1 MDVYSDNAIVLSDF
15 FSVQSS
21 IPLPQDDSLKL
32 LALGVTKSIAVK
44 SGISSETEVN
54 KIFKKV
60 NSAFKLFGAT
70 SKSIKHRS
78 MVFGPSDY
86 SNILAANLVENNQF
100 VNFDINFSLYD
111 DLIHRH
117 TNPSGADLNK
127 RILMICEKSIELV
140 ESLYQGETRPPD
152 DIIHVTSTGYI
163 DPNPID
169 TLANNRK
176 WYDTII
182 SNCYHRGCN
191 ASLQAIRMGHDFL
204 KSSMYNDFEK
214 NKSRIDIVHT
224 EVNSAHMDIGK
235 YDPMNVIFLSE
246 FSDGFIRY
254 SVRPQSSI
262 IHNGLNGL
270 KILSFSQQLI
280 PNTIDCSKV
289 STASPVFLL
298 EANTLSYI
306 YSIKK
311 HFKNFVVNLC
321 RKVGIDYDKEKSK
334 LVFAI
339 QPSGAEYIKKIGKM
353 LHLSDEQLYFS
364 KNVMYEYGDMTSAG
378 LPYIYR
384 DILDSDD
391 VPRGTKV
398 LGIGYAQ
405 GIILGGIVFE
415 KV

>member
-1 MDVYSDNAIVLSDF
+1 MDVYSSNAIVLTDF

-21 IPLPQDDSLKL
+21 KPLPQDDSLKL
-32 LALGVTKSIAVK
+32 LTLGVTKAIAVK
-44 SGISSETEVN
+44 SGISSEIEVH

-70 SKSIKHRS
+70 SKTIKHRC
-78 MVFGPSDY
+78 MVFGPGDY
-86 SNILAANLVENNQF
+86 SDILAAKLVENDHF
-100 VNFDINFSLYD
+100 VNFDLSFPLYD

-117 TNPSGADLNK
+117 SNPDGADLNK
-127 RILMICEKSIELV
+127 RILMIYKKTIELV
-140 ESLYQGETRPPD
+140 ESLYKGITIQPD

-169 TLANNRK
+169 ALANNRK

-204 KSSMYNDFEK
+204 KSSMYNKFEK

-224 EVNSAHMDIGK
+224 EVNSAHMNICK
-235 YDPMNVIFLSE
+235 YNPMNIIFLSE

-254 SVRPQSSI
+254 SLLPQSSI
-262 IHNGLNGL
+262 INNGPSGL
-270 KILSFSQQLI
+270 KILSLSQQLI
-280 PNTIDCSKV
+280 PDTINCSKV
-289 STASPVFLL
+289 STASPSFLL
-298 EANTLSYI
+298 EVDTLAYI

-311 HFKNFVVNLC
+311 YFKKFVVNLC
-321 RKVGIDYDKEKSK
+321 HKVGIDYDKEKGK

-339 QPSGAEYIKKIGKM
+339 QPSGAEYINKIGKL
-353 LHLSDEQLYFS
+353 LHLADEQLYFS

-384 DILDSDD
+384 DILASDD
-391 VPRGTKV
+391 VPTGTKV
-398 LGIGYAQ
+398 LGLGYAQ